1 MATVIAVT
9 GRKGGIGKSTLA
21 GNLAGEFAAD
31 GWTVAVLDTDPQQ
44 SLYKWGQLGKG
55 LLSRITIPVQTD
67 HPESFQQAIETAKAT
82 AQVVLVDTPPA
93 FADPALLAALL
104 ADLVLLPVGP
114 SPLDILA
121 AHEAL
126 ELMQDVQ
133 TQRGGQKPIIRFV
146 PSKLM
151 SRTVLSQDLPQTLA
165 TLGAPVLPGITQ
177 RVVVAE
183 ATLVGLTVAEYA
195 KNSAA
200 RTEFRALVSALW
212 EIIQ

>member
-93 FADPALLAALL
+93 FEADTPAKAALL
-104 ADLVLLPVGP
+104 EGFNVVGIEREP
-114 SPLDILA
+114 DYFEICKARVAYVAPEKTFTAPPTGHIA
-121 AHEAL
+121 
-126 ELMQDVQ
+126 
-133 TQRGGQKPIIRFV
+133 QRQ
-146 PSKLM
+146 
-151 SRTVLSQDLPQTLA
+151 QTLF
-165 TLGAPVLPGITQ
+165 
-177 RVVVAE
+177 E
-183 ATLVGLTVAEYA
+183 ATA
-195 KNSAA
+195 
-200 RTEFRALVSALW
+200 
-212 EIIQ
+212 